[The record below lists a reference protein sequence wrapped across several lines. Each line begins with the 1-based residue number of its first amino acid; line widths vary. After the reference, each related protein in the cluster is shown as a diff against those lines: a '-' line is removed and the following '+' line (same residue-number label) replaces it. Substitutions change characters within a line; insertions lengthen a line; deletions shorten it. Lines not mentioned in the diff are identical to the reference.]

1 MTEFVFYSNGEK
13 VSRLKLS
20 REFGN
25 SIFETEF
32 WREIELKEY
41 PRKESTPIEAV
52 LITDDKSRL
61 EMIEASLVAGLAFT
75 RFTQRNSDN
84 AEEGEVLLPADI
96 SILLRFLCD
105 RNVDGI
111 RIG

>member
-1 MTEFVFYSNGEK
+1 
-13 VSRLKLS
+13 
-20 REFGN
+20 
-25 SIFETEF
+25 
-32 WREIELKEY
+32 EI
-41 PRKESTPIEAV
+41 
-52 LITDDKSRL
+52 
-61 EMIEASLVAGLAFT
+61 IEASLVAGLAFT

-84 AEEGEVLLPADI
+84 VKEGEVLLPADV